1 MTVEVLKPIEM
12 LVKRKWNYE
21 DAGVGGGGTWEAT
34 VVQNESFNDVIEE
47 EISILLWKQK
57 EYSLVQSW

>member
-1 MTVEVLKPIEM
+1 MTVEILKSIEM

-21 DAGVGGGGTWEAT
+21 DAGGGRGTWEAA